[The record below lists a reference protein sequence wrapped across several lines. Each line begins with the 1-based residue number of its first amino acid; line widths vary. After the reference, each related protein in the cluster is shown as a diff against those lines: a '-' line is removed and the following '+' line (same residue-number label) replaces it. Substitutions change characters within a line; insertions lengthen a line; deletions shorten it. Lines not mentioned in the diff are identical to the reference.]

1 MRWIAMVLIL
11 LLLGCSKKES
21 KKEINGKYGGELK
34 VVLYDNPADLDPR
47 TYYDAASYKVIEQIY
62 SPLFHFDSTGLM
74 EPIVADSF
82 DVVDGM
88 EYYVFLKKGI
98 SFHDGKPLTAA
109 DVAYTYQ
116 WMKDNPAI
124 ANTPIINKFVEKIEI
139 VDDFLVVFKLK
150 EIYSPFLSSLTTGIV
165 PKHLVKVNPDTL
177 HKHPVGSGPFRFV
190 EWQQDSWIKLK
201 SFDQYKKGRPFINN
215 ITYLIIPDANTATL
229 SVESGE
235 VDFMM
240 NNFSLSNLERFKNN
254 SDMKVKEAEGSNYV
268 YLGFNLRKR
277 PLRKKL
283 VRQAIAYAIDKKL
296 MLEKLYFN
304 VHKEANSLLPDFNWA
319 YNNKLKSYD
328 YNPEKAKKLL
338 DKAGYRDPDGDGPA
352 T

>member
-1 MRWIAMVLIL
+1 MVLIL

-116 WMKDNPAI
+116 WVKDNSAI
-124 ANTPIINKFVEKIEI
+124 ANTPIINKFRLSAPNAKAGDIDNAIMILYIKKDDDIFNLFIIIET
-139 VDDFLVVFKLK
+139 LKL
-150 EIYSPFLSSLTTGIV
+150 
-165 PKHLVKVNPDTL
+165 
-177 HKHPVGSGPFRFV
+177 
-190 EWQQDSWIKLK
+190 
-201 SFDQYKKGRPFINN
+201 NN
-215 ITYLIIPDANTATL
+215 YLICCN
-229 SVESGE
+229 
-235 VDFMM
+235 
-240 NNFSLSNLERFKNN
+240 
-254 SDMKVKEAEGSNYV
+254 
-268 YLGFNLRKR
+268 
-277 PLRKKL
+277 
-283 VRQAIAYAIDKKL
+283 
-296 MLEKLYFN
+296 
-304 VHKEANSLLPDFNWA
+304 
-319 YNNKLKSYD
+319 
-328 YNPEKAKKLL
+328 
-338 DKAGYRDPDGDGPA
+338 
-352 T
+352 